1 MAWQREVRR
10 PSTSHVHRGP
20 KNKTARRLVFV
31 AAATVAG
38 LILILAL
45 LRVPAVQLQILRWVA
60 GGADGAWRFD
70 VQRVSV
76 GPGGGGNLVGLWPG
90 ADRGRKS
97 SGAAAI
103 HTALVGCTLSVSNP
117 RERLTT

>member
-76 GPGGGGNLVGLWPG
+76 GPGGGGNLVDYGRVLIEG
-90 ADRGRKS
+90 AKAAEPLPS
-97 SGAAAI
+97 TPPLSGA
-103 HTALVGCTLSVSNP
+103 
-117 RERLTT
+117 R